1 VFVYIYIYIY
11 LYSYIYIHIYICIYI
26 YLYIYIDIH
35 IYIYMGLGW
44 LGDPVFQRVS
54 KLTLR
59 VEGATVNK
67 NNNTTIQPPGNPDL
81 CMNTCAYLSLSLSL
95 YIY

>member
-1 VFVYIYIYIY
+1 MH
-11 LYSYIYIHIYICIYI
+11 IHIF
-26 YLYIYIDIH
+26 IH
-35 IYIYMGLGW
+35 IHRHTHIHIHGLGW

-81 CMNTCAYLSLSLSL
+81 CMNTCAYLSLSLSI